1 MIQKCSAIAAW
12 LLLFFIAYATL
23 SPIQAR
29 PTISTSP
36 DFEHLAAFA
45 ILGLLFYLAYPR
57 RVALVCLIVLGS
69 ALVLEVAQLLTPDR
83 HGRISD
89 ALEKLAGGIVGIVAG
104 GALLSL
110 AQVRRWFKT

>member
-1 MIQKCSAIAAW
+1 LAADLIRANRTLFLDFGAVLNYRSNEEFGIGSCMIQKCSAIAAW
-12 LLLFFIAYATL
+12 LLFFFIAYATL

-45 ILGLLFYLAYPR
+45 ILGMLFYLAYPR

-69 ALVLEVAQLLTPDR
+69 AVWNFR
-83 HGRISD
+83 S
-89 ALEKLAGGIVGIVAG
+89 
-104 GALLSL
+104 S
-110 AQVRRWFKT
+110 